1 MTNMR
6 ASLLLN
12 CSQKEADEVR
22 KRAKLQSRTVSASIV
37 HIVIRAVSL
46 SEDFDKSFKATPNYW
61 ERHARKKK
69 SFRPR
74 TTLHVNCSAEEAQ
87 RIRHAARAR
96 AMTISGFVL
105 RSLHRSWLA
114 EEAVLDRMYRSTR

>member
-1 MTNMR
+1 MR

-22 KRAKLQSRTVSASIV
+22 KRAKLLSRTVSAYIV
-37 HIVIRAVSL
+37 RIVMRAVSL
-46 SEDFDKSFKATPNYW
+46 SEDFDKSFKAAPLYW

-74 TTLHVNCSAEEAQ
+74 TTLHVYCSAEEAQ
-87 RIRHAARAR
+87 RIRHAAQVRAT
-96 AMTISGFVL
+96 TISGFVL
-105 RSLHRSWLA
+105 RSLHRCWLA
-114 EEAVLDRMYRSTR
+114 EEAVLNKMYRSDT

>member
-22 KRAKLQSRTVSASIV
+22 KNAKLLSRTVSAYVV
-37 HIVIRAVSL
+37 HIVMRAVSL
-46 SEDFDKSFKATPNYW
+46 SEDFDKSFKATPLYW
-61 ERHARKKK
+61 ERHARKEK

-74 TTLHVNCSAEEAQ
+74 TTLHVYCSAEEAQ
-87 RIRHAARAR
+87 RIRHAARTR
-96 AMTISGFVL
+96 TTTISGFVL
-105 RSLHRSWLA
+105 RCLHRRWIA
-114 EEAVLDRMYRSTR
+114 EEAVQNRMYRSNA